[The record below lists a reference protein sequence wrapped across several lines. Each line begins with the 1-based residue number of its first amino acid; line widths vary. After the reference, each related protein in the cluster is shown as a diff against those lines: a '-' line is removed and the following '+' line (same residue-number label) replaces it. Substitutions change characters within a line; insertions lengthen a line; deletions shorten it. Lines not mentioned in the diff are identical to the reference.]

1 MTAVESSPVLLS
13 MEIMFNY
20 SWHIHTVLWHEHAR
34 ECGTCVATGDW
45 PNPLPTVTKQVQRD
59 QKNTK
64 KKKKQKYAIC
74 VQYLMCSFRK
84 PNSIYKH
91 AYLGVLFDCT
101 MKMVAI
107 VVVRTKRGESSL
119 SEAYTSESVPCLAV
133 QSHLFV
139 GWARQCHSRRLQIK
153 SKVRVPAWLYVSDML
168 MLCFYMIAPEMFR
181 THLTYD
187 N

>member
-64 KKKKQKYAIC
+64 KKKNKNTPYACNIWC
-74 VQYLMCSFRK
+74 VHFGNQIQYINMLILVCCLTAPWKWLQLLLLERNAVK
-84 PNSIYKH
+84 VH
-91 AYLGVLFDCT
+91 W
-101 MKMVAI
+101 
-107 VVVRTKRGESSL
+107 VRHTLRN
-119 SEAYTSESVPCLAV
+119 
-133 QSHLFV
+133 
-139 GWARQCHSRRLQIK
+139 QCHVSQFNHIYLLVGLVSATRDGSRLNQKFACQPGCMYQI
-153 SKVRVPAWLYVSDML
+153 
-168 MLCFYMIAPEMFR
+168 C
-181 THLTYD
+181 
-187 N
+187 

>member
-64 KKKKQKYAIC
+64 KKKTKIRHMRAI
-74 VQYLMCSFRK
+74 
-84 PNSIYKH
+84 
-91 AYLGVLFDCT
+91 FD
-101 MKMVAI
+101 VFI
-107 VVVRTKRGESSL
+107 SETK
-119 SEAYTSESVPCLAV
+119 
-133 QSHLFV
+133 FN
-139 GWARQCHSRRLQIK
+139 I
-153 SKVRVPAWLYVSDML
+153 
-168 MLCFYMIAPEMFR
+168 
-181 THLTYD
+181 
-187 N
+187 